1 MSMGNEP
8 MLAYTVHHKGH
19 IYPAGSTAA
28 DIGPDAADIGAH
40 AWEGG
45 ITPGAAAA
53 PKQGDG
59 EAPKQDDGEAP
70 KQGDGDA
77 PKRAAGGNR
86 RSGNQG

>member
-40 AWEGG
+40 A
-45 ITPGAAAA
+45 
-53 PKQGDG
+53 
-59 EAPKQDDGEAP
+59 
-70 KQGDGDA
+70 
-77 PKRAAGGNR
+77 
-86 RSGNQG
+86 